1 MAGKTGTSQVR
12 ALSQNVDEFENDWQ
26 LEVPWRHRDHALFVG
41 YAPVEQP
48 RFSCA
53 VVVEHGTSG
62 SKAAAP
68 LARDILINTQALAQA
83 RGYYR

>member
-41 YAPVEQP
+41 YAP
-48 RFSCA
+48 
-53 VVVEHGTSG
+53 
-62 SKAAAP
+62 
-68 LARDILINTQALAQA
+68 
-83 RGYYR
+83 